1 MKKIYKKPIMRPI
14 YLSEEIC
21 QSIVSTSSTL
31 NVYDEETGQVEGGM
45 TNKQQSGSSL
55 WDNWNND

>member
-1 MKKIYKKPIMRPI
+1 MKKIYIKPIMRPI

-45 TNKQQSGSSL
+45 TKHQSGSSL
-55 WDNWNND
+55 WDNWND